1 MVFVKDSTCQ
11 GGNGLQVEMILE
23 CSGMAEWHKK
33 EFWCRDHFKNHGT
46 WFNFG
51 NAMQVADAFLI
62 FKSKESQR
70 QVSMAQQQNSLDEL
84 PVAGL
89 NGLIL

>member
-1 MVFVKDSTCQ
+1 MEWQ
-11 GGNGLQVEMILE
+11 NGTKQS
-23 CSGMAEWHKK
+23 SGAEIISKIMAP
-33 EFWCRDHFKNHGT
+33 G
-46 WFNFG
+46 FG

-84 PVAGL
+84 PVTG
-89 NGLIL
+89 